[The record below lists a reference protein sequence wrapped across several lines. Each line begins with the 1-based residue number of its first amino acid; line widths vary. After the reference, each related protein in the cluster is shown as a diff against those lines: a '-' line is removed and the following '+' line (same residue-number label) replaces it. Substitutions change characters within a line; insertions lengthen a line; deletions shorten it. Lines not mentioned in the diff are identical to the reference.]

1 MTSRIFLGKKQIALV
16 DDEDSDLIPRHPWKV
31 IKNSTSSDH
40 EVDYFFVGANGTR
53 GIWILRRVIMER
65 VLNRPLTKDELV
77 IHKDGNFLNC
87 VRNNLEIISHLQ
99 QARRKNKQHK
109 KAGSEYKGVYFDKKM
124 NKWCTRIRTTE
135 TRKIIGY
142 YESEVDAA
150 IAYNAAAIELF
161 GIDARLNKI
170 SMEA

>member
-16 DDEDSDLIPRHPWKV
+16 DDIDADLIPRHPWKV

-40 EVDYFFVGANGTR
+40 EVDYFFVAASGSR

-65 VLNRPLTKDELV
+65 ILNRPLAQDELV
-77 IHKDGNFLNC
+77 THKDGNFLNC
-87 VRNNLEIISHLQ
+87 ARDNLEIISHLQ
-99 QARRKNKQHK
+99 QARRKSKQHK
-109 KAGSEYKGVYFDKKM
+109 KAGSKYKGVHFGQKM
-124 NKWCTRIRTTE
+124 NKWCTRIRVPE
-135 TRKIIGY
+135 ARKIIGY

-161 GIDARLNKI
+161 GFDAHLNQI
-170 SMEA
+170 SAEA